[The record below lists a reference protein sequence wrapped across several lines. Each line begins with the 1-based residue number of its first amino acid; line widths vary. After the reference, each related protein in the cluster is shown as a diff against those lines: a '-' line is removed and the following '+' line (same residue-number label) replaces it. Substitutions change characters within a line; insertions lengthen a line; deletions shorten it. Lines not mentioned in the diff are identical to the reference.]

1 MGKKFELSEGPDFV
15 YTEVTITK
23 PTHDYRKSHSRMT
36 FWNDTHVSF
45 YFEASSFCSQ
55 KVIFTG
61 NFCQF
66 INKTSLHCSNCVPV
80 WEILFLR
87 SHCVGRVAI
96 DPAHARDRMDC
107 TVRGWRDFLMS
118 ARRTSMLWFEALIG
132 QPAQGWP
139 GERAERQTIR
149 WTFESRRVQSTQKIS
164 TVFVAA
170 AHRHQL
176 HRRRTGYNGAFG
188 LTPASLFCGH
198 GWFTSLVNRLVAC
211 LQVFQSEKTDGA
223 CQKWLI
229 T

>member
-1 MGKKFELSEGPDFV
+1 
-15 YTEVTITK
+15 
-23 PTHDYRKSHSRMT
+23 MT

-87 SHCVGRVAI
+87 SHCVGHNAV
-96 DPAHARDRMDC
+96 DPVHACDCVDC
-107 TVRGWRDFLMS
+107 TLHGLPRSRGIFKTWV
-118 ARRTSMLWFEALIG
+118 AVTCPQCTNMLRFEALIG
-132 QPAQGWP
+132 QPAHGRP
-139 GERAERQTIR
+139 GKRGERQTIW
-149 WTFESRRVQSTQKIS
+149 WTFESRRVRSTQKIS

-188 LTPASLFCGH
+188 LTPASLFCGR
-198 GWFTSLVNRLVAC
+198 GWFTSLVSRLVAC
-211 LQVFQSEKTDGA
+211 LQVFQSEKTNGA
-223 CQKWLI
+223 CKKWLL

>member
-1 MGKKFELSEGPDFV
+1 MYLCEKSFSFARIVWVALRLTQRTHVIAWTAHCVLEGPRSRGIFKTWV
-15 YTEVTITK
+15 AVTC
-23 PTHDYRKSHSRMT
+23 P
-36 FWNDTHVSF
+36 
-45 YFEASSFCSQ
+45 Q
-55 KVIFTG
+55 
-61 NFCQF
+61 
-66 INKTSLHCSNCVPV
+66 
-80 WEILFLR
+80 
-87 SHCVGRVAI
+87 
-96 DPAHARDRMDC
+96 
-107 TVRGWRDFLMS
+107 
-118 ARRTSMLWFEALIG
+118 RTSMLWFEALIG
-132 QPAQGWP
+132 QPAHGQP

-211 LQVFQSEKTDGA
+211 LQVFQSEKTNGA

>member
-1 MGKKFELSEGPDFV
+1 MYSKISLTRSSGEWKKNLSYPIFELSEGPDFV
-15 YTEVTITK
+15 HTEVTITK

-87 SHCVGRVAI
+87 SHCVGRVAV
-96 DPAHARDRMDC
+96 DPAHARDCMDC
-107 TVRGWRDFLMS
+107 TLR
-118 ARRTSMLWFEALIG
+118 
-132 QPAQGWP
+132 QPAHGRP

-188 LTPASLFCGH
+188 LTPASLFCGR